1 VPETVLAVEAVSKRF
16 QPRGAP
22 AVDAVRDA
30 SLTVAAGESL
40 VVIGPSGSGK
50 TTLLSLC
57 GALLRPDRGR
67 VRLAGLDLA
76 SCTDAQLQAARLHTL
91 GFVFQRGLLLAHL
104 TARDN
109 VALVPRAAGASRAA
123 ARRRADSLLE
133 QVGVGARAAAYPET
147 LSAGECQRV
156 ALARALVMTPR
167 LVLADEPTA
176 HLDAASG
183 AVVAAVLRELVA
195 QADAALVVVTH
206 DARLTH
212 IADRVL
218 ELDDGV
224 LSASRT

>member
-1 VPETVLAVEAVSKRF
+1 M
-16 QPRGAP
+16 
-22 AVDAVRDA
+22 RDA
-30 SLTVAAGESL
+30 SLSVTAGES
-40 VVIGPSGSGK
+40 VVVTGPSGSVK

-67 VRLAGLDLA
+67 VALECVDLA
-76 SCTDAQLQAARLHTL
+76 TCSEAHLQALRLRAV

-104 TARDN
+104 NARDN
-109 VALVPRAAGASRAA
+109 VALVPRAAGASRAE
-123 ARRRADSLLE
+123 ARRRADGLLE
-133 QVGVGARAAAYPET
+133 QVGVAGRAAAYPET

-156 ALARALVMTPR
+156 ALARALVMRPR

-183 AVVAAVLRELVA
+183 TVVAGALRTLVA
-195 QADAALVVVTH
+195 QANAALVVVTH
-206 DARLTH
+206 DARLAH

-218 ELDDGV
+218 TLDDGV